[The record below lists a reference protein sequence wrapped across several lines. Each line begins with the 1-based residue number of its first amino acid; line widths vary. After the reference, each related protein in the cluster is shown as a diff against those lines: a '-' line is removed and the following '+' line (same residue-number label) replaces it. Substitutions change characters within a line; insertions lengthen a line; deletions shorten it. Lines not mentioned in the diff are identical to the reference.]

1 MSNRR
6 APENRRGSQLLLRL
20 TSDEF
25 DVLDAAAHLSR
36 ETPSAYAYQLLRA
49 HIEVFRNDVFISQD
63 LENRRNFE
71 RSQGSVAAL
80 RKRADMT
87 SATAD
92 DAAAGA
98 APSS

>member
-1 MSNRR
+1 MSNRQ
-6 APENRRGSQLLLRL
+6 APEDRRSSQLLLRL

-36 ETPSAYAYQLLRA
+36 QTPSAYAYQLLRA
-49 HIEVFRNDVFISQD
+49 HIEVLRNDAFVSRD

-80 RKRADMT
+80 RERDGRT

-98 APSS
+98 APPS